1 MGATGTSASAAFRA
15 VVTKQRWRP
24 CLGEGSLPRSRI
36 RLRDDKRGVEQHFQV
51 LRRPFRY
58 RDGGRS
64 TKYDRIRLR
73 AVRTSLPE
81 EPPAMTLTRSVFRF
95 VESRFRGEIVN
106 STRVITSR
114 RRVTADQRR
123 SRRLEGLAL
132 VPGTTTTG
140 QAATGPG
147 LRRSGG
153 VWPLSRSPA
162 LSPGGGRNRV
172 RSVG

>member
-1 MGATGTSASAAFRA
+1 MWIRESAASPMVDACLCCPAGHTSAGQPRTVS
-15 VVTKQRWRP
+15 
-24 CLGEGSLPRSRI
+24 GSPWYRMW
-36 RLRDDKRGVEQHFQV
+36 
-51 LRRPFRY
+51 FRY

-132 VPGTTTTG
+132 VPGTTATG